1 VAKEKKKE
9 INKKIYS
16 ELSLCAAE
24 RWKLKKEEE
33 IEEEMKQEIRGSK
46 NQKRD
51 WIGAFIFP
59 PVFFVRFSQSGMNRE
74 NHALVGIKNN
84 EEKYFFL
91 RPPPT
96 QKIGE
101 V

>member
-1 VAKEKKKE
+1 
-9 INKKIYS
+9 
-16 ELSLCAAE
+16 
-24 RWKLKKEEE
+24 
-33 IEEEMKQEIRGSK
+33 MKQEIRGSK

-84 EEKYFFL
+84 EEKYFFPETSSHPENWGGIDKQDDVKEKNGQDTFRL
-91 RPPPT
+91 VIT
-96 QKIGE
+96 WGKK
-101 V
+101 